1 MIRATLTALLFVACT
16 ASHAGTV
23 ITGRVVGV
31 ADGDTLTLLDSEQRQ
46 HIIRLDGI
54 DAPEKKQPFGQA
66 SKRHLSDLA
75 FGQEATADCHKV
87 DRYRRNVCNVT
98 VNDADVC
105 LEQMRAGLAWVY
117 TKYARELPPQRRA
130 DYIDA
135 ETEARAARRGLWS
148 DPEPM
153 PPWEWR
159 HK

>member
-1 MIRATLTALLFVACT
+1 MLRATLTALLIAACT
-16 ASHAGTV
+16 TAHAGTV

-54 DAPEKKQPFGQA
+54 DAPEKGQPFGQA

-75 FGQEATADCHKV
+75 FGRNATADCHKV

-105 LEQMRAGLAWVY
+105 REQMRAGLAWVY
-117 TKYARELPPQRRA
+117 TKYARELPPQRRTS
-130 DYIDA
+130 YIDA
-135 ETEARAARRGLWS
+135 ESEARAARRGLWS